1 MKRALTAFL
10 AIALAFFASDRQ
22 RVHAQCFG
30 VDVHNTIN
38 PAAGGMAGTSA
49 ARPQDVQSAIFGNPS
64 TLAQFRGS
72 QFSIGG
78 AWSEPTF
85 DVAHDGSVT
94 GVPYSG
100 KSSAQGC
107 LLPTIGVTQDL
118 SSLGIPGS
126 IGAGLTTLSGVSEQL
141 TGEPGSLGTHT
152 EFLILGFTLGA
163 GLDLTER
170 LAFGASLTLGDGYA
184 GGGFVHNSVVTHDY
198 GLRGTFGLDFDLTSN
213 TTLATYYQTKMPYR
227 YDNLLLYGG
236 TFLDV
241 EMEQPDNIGFGI
253 ANTSLMDG
261 DLLLALDVIYK
272 SWDNGAYWRD
282 LYEDQW
288 VFSLGTQLTRGRWKY
303 RLGYAFSDSPI
314 DREPGA
320 TINGVP
326 LGVPVVEYYQAT
338 QAGVIS
344 QHRLTGGIGIDDVIP
359 HVSVDLFAGAMLPES
374 AEFGT
379 HTTAALKVWFIGGG
393 VTWKFGQPS
402 RN

>member
-1 MKRALTAFL
+1 MD
-10 AIALAFFASDRQ
+10 I
-22 RVHAQCFG
+22 
-30 VDVHNTIN
+30 HNTIN
-38 PAAGGMAGTSA
+38 PAAGGMAGTSS

-85 DVAHDGSVT
+85 DVTHDGSVT
-94 GVPYSG
+94 GALGGGPYSG

-326 LGVPVVEYYQAT
+326 LGVPIVEYYQAT

-359 HVSVDLFAGAMLPES
+359 HVSVDLFAGVMLPES